1 MRRIRLDAMSRVQAG
16 VYHWE
21 TMAEESRDFVLQ
33 QCRQQ
38 DVKFIRL
45 WFTDILGSLKSF
57 AITFEELEEALEE
70 GVGFDGGSIAGF
82 ARAGESDMTAIPD
95 TATFQILPWRPRE
108 RRVARMFC
116 DVHLPDGSPFEGDP
130 RYVLKRNLER
140 AAALGFTFYVGPE
153 VEYFYFNSSDAPD
166 PLDKGGYFDL
176 TPLDGASDL
185 RRETV
190 LTLEEMGI
198 GVESSHHEVA
208 PSQHEV
214 DLRYTDALTM
224 ADSVLTCRLVIK
236 EVAMAAGVHA
246 TFMPKPL
253 AKENGSGMH
262 THLSLFRG
270 ETNAFFDGN
279 DPIHLSAVARG
290 FIAGLLRHASEIT
303 LVTNQWVNSY
313 KRLIP
318 GFEAPVRV
326 AWNRKNARLPL
337 TMPQARA
344 AGRMPGD
351 LLRVPEYRTGREI
364 SSRVEYRAPDAAC
377 NPYLAFAA
385 LLAAG
390 LEGIEKEYDL
400 PPSLDASDE
409 GSMERAQTLPG
420 SLYEAIQ
427 LAEDSDLLRRCVG
440 DHVFDS
446 LLTSKRIEWEKYR
459 SHITDYEL
467 QEYLPVL

>member
-1 MRRIRLDAMSRVQAG
+1 MTSG
-16 VYHWE
+16 YHGNDM
-21 TMAEESRDFVLQ
+21 TGEESKDYVLQ

-57 AITFEELEEALEE
+57 AITYEELEEALDE
-70 GVGFDGGSIAGF
+70 GVGFDGGAIEGF

-95 TATFQILPWRPRE
+95 ASTFQLLPWRPKE

-116 DVHLPDGSPFEGDP
+116 DIHLPDGSPFPGDP
-130 RYVLKRNLER
+130 RYILKRNLQR

-153 VEYFYFNSSDAPD
+153 VEFFYFKDAEGTAT
-166 PLDKGGYFDL
+166 LDQGGYFDL
-176 TPLDGASDL
+176 TPLDVASDL

-224 ADSVLTCRLVIK
+224 ADNLMTTRLVVK
-236 EVAMAAGVHA
+236 EVAMAGGAYA
-246 TFMPKPL
+246 TFMPKPM
-253 AKENGSGMH
+253 AAENGSGMH
-262 THLSLFRG
+262 CHLSLFRG
-270 ETNAFFDGN
+270 ESNAFFDS
-279 DPIHLSAVARG
+279 DDELRLSPAARG
-290 FIAGLLRHASEIT
+290 FLAGLLRHAREIT
-303 LVTNQWVNSY
+303 LLTNQWVNSY

-326 AWNRKNARLPL
+326 AWNRRGGPRPL
-337 TMPQARA
+337 VTGASLQS

-351 LLRVPEYRTGREI
+351 LLRVPEYRHGKEV

-390 LEGIEKEYDL
+390 LEGIEKGYQL
-400 PPSLDASDE
+400 PPSRDVLDEQQMAD
-409 GSMERAQTLPG
+409 APTLPG
-420 SLYEAIQ
+420 SLYEAI
-427 LAEDSDLLRRCVG
+427 LEAEGSDLVRECLG
-440 DHVFDS
+440 EHVFES
-446 LLTSKRIEWEKYR
+446 LLTSKRIEWERYR

-467 QEYLPVL
+467 KRYLPVL

>member
-1 MRRIRLDAMSRVQAG
+1 MSEVEEMR
-16 VYHWE
+16 E
-21 TMAEESRDFVLQ
+21 FVLQ

-57 AITFEELEEALEE
+57 AITFEQLEEALEE
-70 GVGFDGGSIAGF
+70 GVSFDGGAIEGF
-82 ARAGESDMTAIPD
+82 ARAGESDMTAMPD
-95 TATFQILPWRPRE
+95 PSTLQLLPWRPRE

-116 DVHLPDGSPFEGDP
+116 DVHLPDGSPFPGDP
-130 RYVLKRNLER
+130 RQVLKRNLER

-153 VEYFYFNSSDAPD
+153 IEYFYFKDSEGTT
-166 PLDKGGYFDL
+166 PLDQGGYFDL

-224 ADSVLTCRLVIK
+224 ADSVLTCRLVVK
-236 EVAMAAGVHA
+236 EVAMAAGVYA

-253 AKENGSGMH
+253 AGENGSGMH

-270 ETNAFFDGN
+270 EQNAFYDAD
-279 DPIHLSAVARG
+279 DPLHLSAVAQG
-290 FIAGLLRHASEIT
+290 FIAGLLRHSREIT

-326 AWNRKNARLPL
+326 AWSPRNVVTPP
-337 TMPQARA
+337 TMPQARHA
-344 AGRMPGD
+344 QRMPGD
-351 LLRVPEYRTGREI
+351 LLRVPPYRPGRE
-364 SSRVEYRAPDAAC
+364 RTRRLEYRAPDAAC
-377 NPYLAFAA
+377 NPYLAFATM
-385 LLAAG
+385 LAAG
-390 LEGIEKEYDL
+390 LEGIEKEYEM
-400 PPSLDASDE
+400 PPSHDPTDE
-409 GSMERAQTLPG
+409 TSIEQVPTLPG

-427 LAEDSDLLRRCVG
+427 AAEGSTLLRECLG
-440 DHVFDS
+440 DHVFES
-446 LLTSKRIEWEKYR
+446 LLTSKRIEWERYR

-467 QEYLPVL
+467 KQYLSVL

>member
-1 MRRIRLDAMSRVQAG
+1 
-16 VYHWE
+16 
-21 TMAEESRDFVLQ
+21 
-33 QCRQQ
+33 
-38 DVKFIRL
+38 
-45 WFTDILGSLKSF
+45 
-57 AITFEELEEALEE
+57 
-70 GVGFDGGSIAGF
+70 
-82 ARAGESDMTAIPD
+82 
-95 TATFQILPWRPRE
+95 
-108 RRVARMFC
+108 MFC
-116 DVHLPDGSPFEGDP
+116 DVHLPDGTPVEGDP

-153 VEYFYFNSSDAPD
+153 VEYFYFNSSEAPD

-190 LTLEEMGI
+190 LTLEEMSI

-224 ADSVLTCRLVIK
+224 ADNVLTCRLVIK
-236 EVAMAAGVHA
+236 EVAMSAGVHA

-253 AKENGSGMH
+253 ANENGSGMH

-270 ETNAFFDGN
+270 ETNAFFDAN
-279 DPIHLSAVARG
+279 DPMHLSAVARG
-290 FIAGLLRHASEIT
+290 FIAGLLRHAGEIT

-326 AWNRKNARLPL
+326 AWNRKDALHPL

-344 AGRMPGD
+344 AGRLPGD
-351 LLRVPEYRTGREI
+351 LLRVPEYRAGREI

-390 LEGIEKEYDL
+390 LEGIEREYDL
-400 PPSLDASDE
+400 PPSLDPTDE
-409 GSMERAQTLPG
+409 GQMEEAQTLPG
-420 SLYEAIQ
+420 SLLEALQ
-427 LAEDSDLLRRCVG
+427 LAENSDLLRHCLG

-467 QEYLPVL
+467 REYLPVL

>member
-1 MRRIRLDAMSRVQAG
+1 MSN
-16 VYHWE
+16 
-21 TMAEESRDFVLQ
+21 EESRDYVLQ

-57 AITFEELEEALEE
+57 AITFEELEGALEE
-70 GVGFDGGSIAGF
+70 GVGFDGGAIAGF
-82 ARAGESDMTAIPD
+82 ARSGESDMLAIPD
-95 TATFQILPWRPRE
+95 PSTFQLLPWRPTE

-116 DVHLPDGSPFEGDP
+116 DVHLPDGSPFPGDP
-130 RYVLKRNLER
+130 RQVLKRNLAR

-153 VEYFYFNSSDAPD
+153 VEYFYFKDAEGTT
-166 PLDKGGYFDL
+166 PLDHGGYFDL

-224 ADSVLTCRLVIK
+224 ADSVLTCRLVVK
-236 EVAMAAGVHA
+236 EVAMAAGVYA

-253 AKENGSGMH
+253 ANENGSGMH

-270 ETNAFFDGN
+270 EQNAFFDGN
-279 DPIHLSAVARG
+279 DPLRLSAVSRG
-290 FIAGLLRHASEIT
+290 FIAGLLRHAGEIT

-326 AWNRKNARLPL
+326 AWNRRSGMSPP
-337 TMPQARA
+337 TVPQARA

-351 LLRVPEYRTGREI
+351 LLRVPEYRPGREI
-364 SSRVEYRAPDAAC
+364 SSRIEYRAPDAAC

-390 LEGIEKEYDL
+390 LEGIEREYPL
-400 PPSLDASDE
+400 PPSRDAADE
-409 GSMERAQTLPG
+409 ASIGEAPTLPG
-420 SLYEAIQ
+420 SLYEA
-427 LAEDSDLLRRCVG
+427 LLEAEKSELLQRCLG
-440 DHVFDS
+440 DHVFES
-446 LLTSKRIEWEKYR
+446 LLTSKRIEWERYR

-467 QEYLPVL
+467 SEYLPIL

>member
-1 MRRIRLDAMSRVQAG
+1 MS
-16 VYHWE
+16 E
-21 TMAEESRDFVLQ
+21 AEEMREFVLQ

-57 AITFEELEEALEE
+57 AITFEQLEEALEE
-70 GVGFDGGSIAGF
+70 GVGFDGGAIEGF
-82 ARAGESDMTAIPD
+82 ARAGESDMTAFPD
-95 TATFQILPWRPRE
+95 PSTLQLLPWRPRE

-116 DVHLPDGSPFEGDP
+116 DVHLPDGSPFPGDP
-130 RYVLKRNLER
+130 RQVLKRNLER

-153 VEYFYFNSSDAPD
+153 IEYFYFKDSEGTT
-166 PLDKGGYFDL
+166 PLDQGGYFDL

-224 ADSVLTCRLVIK
+224 ADSVLTCRLVVK
-236 EVAMAAGVHA
+236 EVAMAAGVYA

-253 AKENGSGMH
+253 AGENGSGMH

-270 ETNAFFDGN
+270 EQNAFHDAN
-279 DPIHLSAVARG
+279 DPLHLSAVAQG
-290 FIAGLLRHASEIT
+290 FIAGLLRHSREIT

-326 AWNRKNARLPL
+326 AWSPRNVLTPA
-337 TMPQARA
+337 TMPEARQAQ
-344 AGRMPGD
+344 RMPGD
-351 LLRVPEYRTGREI
+351 LLRVPPYRPGREMTRRI
-364 SSRVEYRAPDAAC
+364 EYRAPDAAC
-377 NPYLAFAA
+377 NPYLAFATM
-385 LLAAG
+385 LAAG
-390 LEGIEKEYDL
+390 LEGIEKEYEM
-400 PPSLDASDE
+400 PPSHDATDE
-409 GSMERAQTLPG
+409 TSIEQVPTLPG

-427 LAEDSDLLRRCVG
+427 DAEDSTLLRECLG
-440 DHVFDS
+440 DHVFES
-446 LLTSKRIEWEKYR
+446 LLTSKRIEWERYR

-467 QEYLPVL
+467 KQYLSVL

>member
-1 MRRIRLDAMSRVQAG
+1 MLKWGAMS
-16 VYHWE
+16 E
-21 TMAEESRDFVLQ
+21 AEEIREFVLQ

-57 AITFEELEEALEE
+57 AITFEQLEEALEE
-70 GVGFDGGSIAGF
+70 GVSFDGGAIEGF
-82 ARAGESDMTAIPD
+82 ARAGESDMTAFPD
-95 TATFQILPWRPRE
+95 PSTLQILPWRPRE

-116 DVHLPDGSPFEGDP
+116 DVHLLDGSSFPGDP
-130 RYVLKRNLER
+130 RQVLKRNLER

-153 VEYFYFNSSDAPD
+153 VEYFYFKDAD
-166 PLDKGGYFDL
+166 GTVPLDQGGYFDL
-176 TPLDGASDL
+176 TPLDSASDL

-224 ADSVLTCRLVIK
+224 ADNVLTCRLAVK
-236 EVAMAAGVHA
+236 EVALAAGVYA

-253 AKENGSGMH
+253 AGENGSGMH

-270 ETNAFFDGN
+270 EQNAFHDAN
-279 DPIHLSAVARG
+279 DPLGLSAVAQG
-290 FIAGLLRHASEIT
+290 FIAGLLRHSREIT

-326 AWNRKNARLPL
+326 AWSPRNVQTPA
-337 TMPQARA
+337 TMPQARQA
-344 AGRMPGD
+344 QRMPGD
-351 LLRVPEYRTGREI
+351 LLRVPPYRPGRDMAR
-364 SSRVEYRAPDAAC
+364 RVEYRAPDAAC
-377 NPYLAFAA
+377 NPYLAFATM
-385 LLAAG
+385 LAAG
-390 LEGIEKEYDL
+390 LEGIEKKYEM
-400 PPSLDASDE
+400 PPSHDPTDE
-409 GSMERAQTLPG
+409 TSIETIPTLPG
-420 SLYEAIQ
+420 SLYEALQ
-427 LAEDSDLLRRCVG
+427 DAEDSRLLRDCLG
-440 DHVFDS
+440 DHVFES
-446 LLTSKRIEWEKYR
+446 LLTSKRIEWERYR

-467 QEYLPVL
+467 KQYLSVL

>member
-1 MRRIRLDAMSRVQAG
+1 MS
-16 VYHWE
+16 E
-21 TMAEESRDFVLQ
+21 AEEMREYVLQ

-57 AITFEELEEALEE
+57 AITFEQLEEALEE
-70 GVGFDGGSIAGF
+70 GVSFDGGAIEGF
-82 ARAGESDMTAIPD
+82 ARAGESDMTAFPD
-95 TATFQILPWRPRE
+95 PSTLQLLPWRPRE

-116 DVHLPDGSPFEGDP
+116 DVLLPSSAPFPGDP
-130 RYVLKRNLER
+130 RQVLKRNLAR

-153 VEYFYFNSSDAPD
+153 VEYFYFKDADAPT
-166 PLDKGGYFDL
+166 PLDHGGYFDL

-224 ADSVLTCRLVIK
+224 ADSVLTCRLVVK
-236 EVAMAAGVHA
+236 EVAMAHGVYA

-253 AKENGSGMH
+253 AGENGSGMH

-270 ETNAFFDGN
+270 EKNAFFDEN
-279 DPIHLSAVARG
+279 DPLHLSAVARG
-290 FIAGLLRHASEIT
+290 FIAGMLRHSREIT

-326 AWNRKNARLPL
+326 AWSTRNVISPS
-337 TMPQARA
+337 TVPQARNA
-344 AGRMPGD
+344 QRMPGD
-351 LLRVPEYRTGREI
+351 LLRVPPYRTGREM
-364 SSRVEYRAPDAAC
+364 SSRIEFRAPDAAC

-385 LLAAG
+385 MLAAG
-390 LEGIEKEYDL
+390 LEGIEKEYEM
-400 PPSLDASDE
+400 PPSYDSIDE
-409 GSMERAQTLPG
+409 SSVDETQTLPG
-420 SLYEAIQ
+420 SLYEAIED
-427 LAEDSDLLRRCVG
+427 AESSPLLRECLG
-440 DHVFDS
+440 DHVYES
-446 LLTSKRIEWEKYR
+446 LLTSKRIEWESYR
-459 SHITDYEL
+459 SYITDYEL
-467 QEYLPVL
+467 KQYLPIL

>member
-1 MRRIRLDAMSRVQAG
+1 MVENSF
-16 VYHWE
+16 
-21 TMAEESRDFVLQ
+21 DFVLQ

-57 AITFEELEEALEE
+57 AITFEDLEEALEE
-70 GVGFDGGSIAGF
+70 GVGFDGGAIAGY
-82 ARAGESDMTAIPD
+82 ARAGESDMLAMPD
-95 TATFQILPWRPRE
+95 PTTFQILPWRPRE

-116 DVHLPDGSPFEGDP
+116 NVHLPDGQPFDGDP
-130 RYVLKRNLER
+130 RQVLKRNLAR

-153 VEYFYFNSSDAPD
+153 VEYFYFNHASSPE

-198 GVESSHHEVA
+198 GVESSHHEAA

-224 ADSVLTCRLVIK
+224 ADSVLTCRLVVK

-253 AKENGSGMH
+253 ANENGSGMH

-270 ETNAFFDGN
+270 ETNAFFDAH

-290 FIAGLLRHASEIT
+290 FIAGLLRHSGEIT

-318 GFEAPVRV
+318 GYEAPVRV
-326 AWNRKNARLPL
+326 AWNRRGSDAPHAP

-351 LLRVPEYRTGREI
+351 LLRVPEYRPGKEI
-364 SSRVEYRAPDAAC
+364 ASRVEYRAPDAAC

-390 LEGIEKEYDL
+390 LEGIENEYEL
-400 PPSLDASDE
+400 PPSRDAADE
-409 GSMERAQTLPG
+409 SSIEQAPTLPG
-420 SLYEAIQ
+420 SLYEALQ
-427 LAEDSDLLRRCVG
+427 EAEESNLLRKCLG
-440 DHVFDS
+440 DHVFES
-446 LLTSKRIEWEKYR
+446 LVTSKHIEWERYR

-467 QEYLPVL
+467 QEYLPIL

>member
-1 MRRIRLDAMSRVQAG
+1 MD
-16 VYHWE
+16 
-21 TMAEESRDFVLQ
+21 EESRDFVLQ

-57 AITFEELEEALEE
+57 AITFEELEQALEQ
-70 GVGFDGGSIAGF
+70 GVGFDGGAIAGF
-82 ARAGESDMTAIPD
+82 ARAGESDMQAIPD
-95 TATFQILPWRPRE
+95 PSTFQILPWRPRE

-116 DVHLPDGSPFEGDP
+116 DVHLPDGSPFSGDP
-130 RYVLKRNLER
+130 RHVLKRNLER

-153 VEYFYFNSSDAPD
+153 VEYFYFSSADSPQ

-224 ADSVLTCRLVIK
+224 ADSVLTCRLVVK

-246 TFMPKPL
+246 TFMPKPM
-253 AKENGSGMH
+253 ANENGSGMH

-270 ETNAFFDGN
+270 ETNAFFDLN
-279 DPIHLSAVARG
+279 DPMHLSAVARG
-290 FIAGLLRHASEIT
+290 FIAGLLRHAGEIT

-326 AWNRKNARLPL
+326 AWNRKNATRPI
-337 TMPQARA
+337 TVPEARA
-344 AGRMPGD
+344 AGRLAGD
-351 LLRVPEYRTGREI
+351 LLRVPEYRAGREI
-364 SSRVEYRAPDAAC
+364 ASRVEYRAPDAAC

-390 LEGIEKEYDL
+390 LEGIENEYDL

-409 GSMERAQTLPG
+409 GSIEQARTLPG
-420 SLYEAIQ
+420 SLYEALQ
-427 LAEDSDLLRRCVG
+427 EAETSDLLRRCLG
-440 DHVFDS
+440 DHVFES
-446 LLTSKRIEWEKYR
+446 LVTSKRIEWERYR

-467 QEYLPVL
+467 QEYLPIL

>member
-1 MRRIRLDAMSRVQAG
+1 MLS
-16 VYHWE
+16 
-21 TMAEESRDFVLQ
+21 EESREYVLQ

-57 AITFEELEEALEE
+57 AITFEELEMALEE
-70 GVGFDGGSIAGF
+70 GVGFDGGAIEGF
-82 ARAGESDMTAIPD
+82 ARAGESDMIALPD
-95 TATFQILPWRPRE
+95 PSTFQLLPWRPRE

-116 DVHLPDGSPFEGDP
+116 DIRLPDGSAFPADP

-140 AAALGFTFYVGPE
+140 AASLGFTFYVAPE
-153 VEYFYFNSSDAPD
+153 IEFFYFKDAEGTKT
-166 PLDKGGYFDL
+166 LDQGGYFDL

-224 ADSVLTCRLVIK
+224 ADSVLTCRLVVK
-236 EVAMAAGVHA
+236 EVAMAGGVYA

-253 AKENGSGMH
+253 QGENGSGMH
-262 THLSLFRG
+262 CHMSLFRR
-270 ETNAFFDGN
+270 EANAFFDKN
-279 DPIHLSAVARG
+279 EALFMSAVARG
-290 FIAGLLRHASEIT
+290 FTAGLLRHAREIT

-326 AWNRKNARLPL
+326 AWNSRGSRGGA
-337 TMPQARA
+337 QQVV
-344 AGRMPGD
+344 GRMPGD
-351 LLRVPEYRTGREI
+351 LLRVPEYRAGRETAARI
-364 SSRVEYRAPDAAC
+364 EYRAPDSAC

-385 LLAAG
+385 FLAAG
-390 LEGIEKEYDL
+390 LEGIEKEYPL
-400 PPSLDASDE
+400 PPSRDATDE
-409 GSMERAQTLPG
+409 AGLIGTPTLPG
-420 SLYEAIQ
+420 SLYEALIE
-427 LAEDSDLLRRCVG
+427 AESSRLLRDCLG

-446 LLTSKRIEWEKYR
+446 LLASKRIEWEAYR
-459 SHITDYEL
+459 SYITDYEL
-467 QEYLPVL
+467 NRYLPIL

>member
-1 MRRIRLDAMSRVQAG
+1 
-16 VYHWE
+16 
-21 TMAEESRDFVLQ
+21 
-33 QCRQQ
+33 
-38 DVKFIRL
+38 
-45 WFTDILGSLKSF
+45 
-57 AITFEELEEALEE
+57 
-70 GVGFDGGSIAGF
+70 
-82 ARAGESDMTAIPD
+82 
-95 TATFQILPWRPRE
+95 
-108 RRVARMFC
+108 
-116 DVHLPDGSPFEGDP
+116 
-130 RYVLKRNLER
+130 
-140 AAALGFTFYVGPE
+140 VGPE
-153 VEYFYFNSSDAPD
+153 VEYFYFKDAEHTE
-166 PLDKGGYFDL
+166 PLDHGGYFDL

-224 ADSVLTCRLVIK
+224 ADGVLTCRLVVK
-236 EVAMAAGVHA
+236 EVAIAAGVHA

-253 AKENGSGMH
+253 ANENGSGMH

-270 ETNAFFDGN
+270 ETNAFYDAN
-279 DPIHLSAVARG
+279 DPMHLSAVARG
-290 FIAGLLRHASEIT
+290 FIAGLLKHAGEIT

-326 AWNRKNARLPL
+326 AWSRRNALQPA

-344 AGRMPGD
+344 AHRVAGD
-351 LLRVPEYRTGREI
+351 LLRVPEYRPGREI
-364 SSRVEYRAPDAAC
+364 SSRIEYRAPDAAC

-390 LEGIEKEYDL
+390 LEGIEREYPL
-400 PPSLDASDE
+400 PPSRDAVDE
-409 GSMERAQTLPG
+409 SSIEQAETLPG
-420 SLYEAIQ
+420 SLYEALQ
-427 LAEDSDLLRRCVG
+427 LAEQSDLMRRCLG
-440 DHVFDS
+440 DHVFES
-446 LLTSKRIEWEKYR
+446 LITSKQIEWERYR

-467 QEYLPVL
+467 REYLPIL